1 MQTDNR
7 NFIDDMNMKKT
18 FALLCLCFWFVNI
31 VAQTKVDAIREQLFS
46 CNENSVLV
54 VAHRG
59 DWRNFPE
66 NSLEGIESAIQM
78 GVDVVEL
85 DVQRTGDGVFI
96 LMHDGSL
103 DRTTTGRGKIAE
115 VDWEY
120 VSKLRLRNGC
130 GIATD
135 QKVPTLEQALL
146 LCKDKVMV
154 NLDKADRY
162 FDEIFPLLEKTGT
175 TNLVIMKG
183 GMPSTQVKEKF
194 GEYLNKVIYMPIVNI
209 SKADGEEVIAS
220 HLQILE
226 PLAFELCFSTDNSPA
241 LEKMKDTLKGR
252 SLIWINTLW
261 ASLCGGHH
269 DDVSLKDIDNGYG
282 YVIDKLGARI
292 IQTDRPQFLL
302 DYLRSRNLHK

>member
-1 MQTDNR
+1 
-7 NFIDDMNMKKT
+7 MKKVLMLMYVA
-18 FALLCLCFWFVNI
+18 FLSLGLM
-31 VAQTKVDAIREQLFS
+31 AQTRVDEIREQLLS
-46 CNENSVLV
+46 RNENSVIV

-85 DVQRTGDGVFI
+85 DVQRTSDGVFI
-96 LMHDGSL
+96 LMHDQSL

-115 VDWEY
+115 TEWEQIA
-120 VSKLRLRNGC
+120 KLKLRNGC
-130 GIATD
+130 GVATD

-146 LCKDKVMV
+146 LCKDRVMI

-183 GMPSTQVKEKF
+183 SMPPAQVKERF
-194 GEYLNKVIYMPIVNI
+194 GKYLDEVIYMPIVNI
-209 SKADGEEVIAS
+209 KGKDSQEVIDA
-220 HLQILE
+220 HLELLQ
-226 PLAFELCFSTDNSPA
+226 PLAFEICFSSEGSPVLA
-241 LEKMKDTLKGR
+241 NLKDSLKGR

-261 ASLCGGHH
+261 ASLCAGRH
-269 DDVSLKDIDNGYG
+269 DDVAVKDVEKSYG
-282 YVIDKLGARI
+282 YIIDTLGARI
-292 IQTDRPQFLL
+292 IQTDRPQYLL
-302 DYLRSRNLHK
+302 DYLRSRKLHK

>member
-1 MQTDNR
+1 
-7 NFIDDMNMKKT
+7 MKKVLT
-18 FALLCLCFWFVNI
+18 LLYVGILSVSLA
-31 VAQTKVDAIREQLFS
+31 AQTRVDEIREQLFAR
-46 CNENSVLV
+46 NGNSVIV

-85 DVQRTGDGVFI
+85 DVQRTSDGVFI
-96 LMHDGSL
+96 LMHDQSL

-115 VDWEY
+115 TKWEQIA
-120 VSKLRLRNGC
+120 KLKLRNGC
-130 GIATD
+130 GVATD

-146 LCKDKVMV
+146 LCKDRVMI

-183 GMPSTQVKEKF
+183 GSAPTQVKEKF
-194 GEYLNKVIYMPIVNI
+194 KKYLNQVIYMPIVNI
-209 SKADGEEVIAS
+209 SKADGEEMVAN
-220 HLQILE
+220 HLELLE
-226 PLAFELCFSTDNSPA
+226 PVAFELCFSTDDSPA
-241 LEKMKDTLKGR
+241 LGKMKDTLKGR

-261 ASLCGGHH
+261 ASLCAGHH

>member
-1 MQTDNR
+1 
-7 NFIDDMNMKKT
+7 MKKVLMLMYVA
-18 FALLCLCFWFVNI
+18 FLSLGLM
-31 VAQTKVDAIREQLFS
+31 AQTRVDEIREQLLS
-46 CNENSVLV
+46 RNENSVIV

-66 NSLEGIESAIQM
+66 NSLEGIESAILM

-85 DVQRTGDGVFI
+85 DVQRTSDGVFI
-96 LMHDGSL
+96 LMHDQSL

-115 VDWEY
+115 TEWEQIA
-120 VSKLRLRNGC
+120 KLKLRNGC
-130 GIATD
+130 GVATD

-146 LCKDKVMV
+146 LCKDRVMI

-183 GMPSTQVKEKF
+183 GSAPAQVKEKF
-194 GEYLNKVIYMPIVNI
+194 GKYLSQVIYMPIVNI
-209 SKADGEEVIAS
+209 SKADGEEMVAN
-220 HLQILE
+220 HLELLE
-226 PLAFELCFSTDNSPA
+226 PVAFELCFSTDNSPA
-241 LEKMKDTLKGR
+241 LSKMKDTLKGR

-261 ASLCGGHH
+261 ASLCAGHH

-302 DYLRSRNLHK
+302 DYLRSRDLHK